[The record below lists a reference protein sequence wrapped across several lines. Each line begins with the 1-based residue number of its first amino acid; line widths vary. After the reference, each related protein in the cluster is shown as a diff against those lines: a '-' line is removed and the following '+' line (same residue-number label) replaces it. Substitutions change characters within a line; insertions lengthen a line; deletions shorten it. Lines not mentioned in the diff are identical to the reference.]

1 MNKPFLTGR
10 YAVSISVLS
19 VAAAALSAPAALF
32 AGPGCMHDQRLS
44 KSPYPYSPP
53 GPQAVY
59 GYPAPYG
66 FQTGPY
72 GYSRMMALPYSR
84 PADVQQ
90 RYAAA
95 APVPAPTPQVEAS
108 EGQPVADVAGNDM
121 TPAAESVTVRING
134 MRFEPA
140 NITVKP
146 GATVIWVQDST
157 MPHSISG
164 TNGGLRSDTLS
175 RGQQFSYTF
184 DQSGRFEYACGLHPS
199 MKGSIVVEEAG
210 LDS

>member
-1 MNKPFLTGR
+1 
-10 YAVSISVLS
+10 
-19 VAAAALSAPAALF
+19 
-32 AGPGCMHDQRLS
+32 
-44 KSPYPYSPP
+44 
-53 GPQAVY
+53 
-59 GYPAPYG
+59 
-66 FQTGPY
+66 
-72 GYSRMMALPYSR
+72 MMALPYSR

-95 APVPAPTPQVEAS
+95 APMPAPTPQVDAS
-108 EGQPVADVAGNDM
+108 AGQPVADVADSHM
-121 TPAAESVTVRING
+121 TPAAEPVTVRING

-146 GATVIWVQDST
+146 GATVTWVQDST

-175 RGQQFSYTF
+175 RGQQYSYTF
-184 DQSGRFEYACGLHPS
+184 VQSGRFDYACGIHPS
-199 MKGSIVVEEAG
+199 MKGSIVVEETG

>member
-1 MNKPFLTGR
+1 MNKPFTTGR
-10 YAVSISVLS
+10 YAVIASVLS

-32 AGPGCMHDQRLS
+32 AGPGCMHDQRMS
-44 KSPYPYSPP
+44 RSPYPYSPL

-66 FQTGPY
+66 FQAGPY
-72 GYSRMMALPYSR
+72 GYSRMMAVPYNR

-95 APVPAPTPQVEAS
+95 APMSAPTPQLEVSA
-108 EGQPVADVAGNDM
+108 GQPVADVAGSDM

-146 GATVIWVQDST
+146 GATVTWVQDST

-164 TNGGLRSDTLS
+164 KTSGLRSNTLN

-184 DQSGRFEYACGLHPS
+184 DQSGRFEYVCGLHPS

>member
-1 MNKPFLTGR
+1 MNKPFTTGR
-10 YAVSISVLS
+10 SAVIVTVLS

-32 AGPGCMHDQRLS
+32 AGPGCMHDQRMS
-44 KSPYPYSPP
+44 RSPYPYSPL

-59 GYPAPYG
+59 GYPAAYG
-66 FQTGPY
+66 FQAGPY
-72 GYSRMMALPYSR
+72 GYSRMMALPYNR
-84 PADVQQ
+84 PVEVQQ

-95 APVPAPTPQVEAS
+95 APMPAPTPQVEAS
-108 EGQPVADVAGNDM
+108 AGQPVADVADSDM
-121 TPAAESVTVRING
+121 TPVAESVTVRING

-140 NITVKP
+140 YITVKP
-146 GATVIWVQDST
+146 GATVTWVQDST

-164 TNGGLRSDTLS
+164 KNGGLRSNTLN
-175 RGQQFSYTF
+175 RGQQYSYTF
-184 DQSGRFEYACGLHPS
+184 DQSGRFDYACGLHPS